1 MWVLKSSR
9 KQLGTTF
16 RIRNQQLFRNH
27 QFRNYGFDLSETAPS
42 PWLFFVWCDSS
53 SYSSDARKKWPISIL
68 FVEKPNKQDLALEK
82 GATTLEKSMILTDF
96 LIPHNYICNSKILKF
111 SFFQCYGSGM
121 FISDPGLEFSILDP
135 GFRVKKILD
144 LGSGS
149 KNQRI

>member
-1 MWVLKSSR
+1 
-9 KQLGTTF
+9 
-16 RIRNQQLFRNH
+16 
-27 QFRNYGFDLSETAPS
+27 
-42 PWLFFVWCDSS
+42 
-53 SYSSDARKKWPISIL
+53 
-68 FVEKPNKQDLALEK
+68 
-82 GATTLEKSMILTDF
+82 MILTDF